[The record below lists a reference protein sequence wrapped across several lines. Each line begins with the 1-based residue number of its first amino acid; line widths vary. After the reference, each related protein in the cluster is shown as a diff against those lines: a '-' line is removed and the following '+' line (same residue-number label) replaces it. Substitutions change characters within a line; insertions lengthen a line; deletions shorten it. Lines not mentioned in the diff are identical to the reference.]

1 MADLSECFAIA
12 IRELHAT
19 TDLLTEHAI
28 FCYQVRIAKPE
39 FCVNRLGNRP
49 QQFLPV
55 HTSIIL
61 AKTSSINDQYGR
73 KCHEIQGEARIM
85 IEA

>member
-39 FCVNRLGNRP
+39 FCVNSNSRKSLKPRP
-49 QQFLPV
+49 DREFWIGL
-55 HTSIIL
+55 S
-61 AKTSSINDQYGR
+61 
-73 KCHEIQGEARIM
+73 
-85 IEA
+85 